1 MRESDTDAADGRV
14 QAGTPE
20 RAHDARGQA
29 AHATDARV
37 FRPSTVGRLFMMLA
51 ICSACTA
58 GGAPRQVIIDTD
70 PGTDDAIAIM
80 LALNSPELAVRAL
93 TVVAGNVPAAQGLDN
108 ALRLV
113 SLARRCD
120 LPVAIGA
127 QRPLVGILTTAE
139 LYHGKNGLGDVQLP
153 PATCA
158 PDKRWAPDLIVD
170 LVHAA
175 PQEITLI
182 TIGPLTNIALALAK
196 DPSIVPLVKEVIMM
210 GGSVSGGNA
219 SPAAEF
225 NVYVDP
231 EAAKIVFE
239 AGWPLIMVGLD
250 VGDKALL
257 TRSHLAVLAHEHSP
271 MAQLVSG
278 IGAFML
284 QRADRAGRT
293 GASMYD
299 PLAIGVAIDRTLVQV
314 APMRVDVET
323 TGRVTR
329 GETVTNRSGKVSR
342 HELRTFP
349 EGDRY
354 VATGAERVAP
364 NADVATMVDAE
375 RFVQLLL
382 SRIEGK

>member
-1 MRESDTDAADGRV
+1 
-14 QAGTPE
+14 
-20 RAHDARGQA
+20 
-29 AHATDARV
+29 
-37 FRPSTVGRLFMMLA
+37 MMLA
-51 ICSACTA
+51 ICSASAA

-70 PGTDDAIAIM
+70 PGADDAIAIM

-158 PDKRWAPDLIVD
+158 ADKRWAPDLIVD
-170 LVHAA
+170 LVHGA
-175 PQEITLI
+175 PHEITLI
-182 TIGPLTNIALALAK
+182 TIGPLTNIALALSK

-210 GGSVSGGNA
+210 GGSISGGNA

-239 AGWPLIMVGLD
+239 AGWPLTMVGLD

-271 MAQLVSG
+271 MAQVVAG
-278 IGAFML
+278 IGDFLL
-284 QRADRAGRT
+284 QRAERAGRT
-293 GASMYD
+293 GAPMYD
-299 PLAIGVAIDRTLVQV
+299 PLAIGVAIDRTIVQAV
-314 APMRVDVET
+314 PMRVDVET

-364 NADVATMVDAE
+364 NADVATTVDGE

>member
-1 MRESDTDAADGRV
+1 MRESDTDTADGRV
-14 QAGTPE
+14 QAGTLE
-20 RAHDARGQA
+20 RAHHARGQGG
-29 AHATDARV
+29 HATDARV
-37 FRPSTVGRLFMMLA
+37 FRPSTVRTLLTMLA
-51 ICSACTA
+51 ICSAYAA

-158 PDKRWAPDLIVD
+158 ADKRWAPDLIVD
-170 LVHAA
+170 LVHGA
-175 PQEITLI
+175 PHEITLI
-182 TIGPLTNIALALAK
+182 TIGPLTNIALALSK

-210 GGSVSGGNA
+210 GGSISGGNA

-239 AGWPLIMVGLD
+239 AGWPLTMVGLD

-257 TRSHLAVLAHEHSP
+257 TRSHLAALAHEHSP
-271 MAQLVSG
+271 TAQLVSE
-278 IGAFML
+278 IGGFLL
-284 QRADRAGRT
+284 QRADRAGLA
-293 GASMYD
+293 GAPMYD
-299 PLAIGVAIDRTLVQV
+299 PLAIGVAIDRTIVQAV
-314 APMRVDVET
+314 PMHVDVET

-364 NADVATMVDAE
+364 NADVATTVDGE
-375 RFVQLLL
+375 RFAQLLL

>member
-1 MRESDTDAADGRV
+1 MRDSATDAAAERTQARTAEGAHDERGPDGR
-14 QAGTPE
+14 AT
-20 RAHDARGQA
+20 HAR
-29 AHATDARV
+29 R
-37 FRPSTVGRLFMMLA
+37 FRPAVVRRLLMMLA
-51 ICSACTA
+51 ICAVSAA

-80 LALNSPELAVRAL
+80 LALNSSELAVRAL
-93 TVVAGNVPAAQGLDN
+93 TVVAGNVPAPQGLDN
-108 ALRLV
+108 ALRLA
-113 SLARRCD
+113 SLAHRCD
-120 LPVAIGA
+120 LAVAIGA
-127 QRPLVGILTTAE
+127 QRPLDGILTTAE

-153 PATCA
+153 PSTCA
-158 PDKRWAPDLIVD
+158 ADKRWAPDLIVE
-170 LVHAA
+170 LLHAA
-175 PQEITLI
+175 PHEITLI
-182 TIGPLTNIALALAK
+182 TLGPLTNIALALSK

-210 GGSVSGGNA
+210 GGAVSGGNA

-231 EAAKIVFE
+231 EAAKTVFE
-239 AGWPLIMVGLD
+239 AGWPLTMVGLD
-250 VGDKALL
+250 VGDRTLL
-257 TRSHLAVLAHEHSP
+257 TRTHLAVLAHQHGP
-271 MAQLVSG
+271 MAQLVFDVG
-278 IGAFML
+278 TFLL

-299 PLAIGVAIDRTLVQV
+299 PLAIGVAIDRTLVQAV
-314 APMRVDVET
+314 PMHVDVET

-354 VATGAERVAP
+354 VATGTERVAP
-364 NADVATMVDAE
+364 NADVATTVDAE

>member
-1 MRESDTDAADGRV
+1 MRESATDAA
-14 QAGTPE
+14 
-20 RAHDARGQA
+20 H
-29 AHATDARV
+29 ARV
-37 FRPSTVGRLFMMLA
+37 CRLSIVRGLLMMLA
-51 ICSACTA
+51 ICSASAA

-80 LALNSPELAVRAL
+80 LALNSPELAVRAF

-108 ALRLV
+108 ALHLV
-113 SLARRCD
+113 SLARRCN

-127 QRPLVGILTTAE
+127 QRPLAGMLTTAE

-158 PDKRWAPDLIVD
+158 ADKRWAPDLIDD

-175 PQEITLI
+175 PHEITLV
-182 TIGPLTNIALALAK
+182 TLGPLTNIALALSK

-239 AGWPLIMVGLD
+239 AGWPLTMVGLD
-250 VGDKALL
+250 MGDKVLL
-257 TRSHLAVLAHEHSP
+257 TRSHLAVLANEHSP

-278 IGAFML
+278 IGAFL
-284 QRADRAGRT
+284 LERAERAGRS
-293 GASMYD
+293 GAGMYD
-299 PLAIGVAIDRTLVQV
+299 PVAIGVAIDRTLVQV
-314 APMRVDVET
+314 TPMHIDVET

-329 GETVTNRSGKVSR
+329 GETVANRSGRVSR

-354 VATGAERVAP
+354 VATGADRVAP

-382 SRIEGK
+382 SRIKGK